1 MIYKCKMCGGNL
13 DITDGATTCE
23 CEYCGTNQ
31 TVPLIDNEK
40 KLNLFNR
47 ANRLR
52 MASEFDKAA
61 GVYESIVSEFPEEAE
76 GYWGLCLCKFGIE
89 YVDDPATGKK
99 IPTCHRTMFES
110 IFDDNDFDMACE
122 YADAYSKRLYR
133 DEAKEIDRLQRAVL
147 DIVKTEE
154 PYDIFIC
161 YKETDENGQRTKDSV
176 LAQDMYD
183 ALTAKGYKVFFARIS
198 LEDRIG
204 KEYEPYIFA
213 ALTSA
218 KVMLAVGTDYEYYN
232 AVWVKNEW
240 SRYLALMKNDRDKT
254 LIPCYADIDAYDMPQ
269 EFKHL
274 QAQDMNK
281 IGFMQDLVRGIGKL
295 IPLGDEK
302 ADENVQ
308 PVQQVQ
314 TIVRSTNAD
323 NLIKRGNMAIAD
335 GEFDS
340 AKEYFDKVLDEDA
353 ECAQAY
359 WGMFLAQQKC
369 TAESIAKVLHDNTEL
384 FSDKDLIKAVQF
396 ADDAFLSRL
405 KEVFDRSVSFAE
417 KAYDECT
424 ESIYQICLNVV
435 KTGQYSDRLLMMLKK
450 LDGYKDSGVL
460 IERMEENKKIANEK
474 KRIAEEKKRIADEQK
489 RIAEEKA
496 ARKQELEAQRK
507 QLSEKLAEND
517 RNMLFLENTNKEIS
531 AIKQEMS
538 DVQVNIADDQKQI
551 EILEREQQSLG
562 LFAMKRKKEL
572 TETVT
577 MLKGELYSLRR
588 KYADLDEKLITNMN
602 NIKRTHVYTDE
613 ETAGMKAEIAR
624 IDEEL
629 AQLG

>member
-147 DIVKTEE
+147 DIVNTEE

-218 KVMLAVGTDYEYYN
+218 KVMLAVGTNYEYYN

-240 SRYLALMKNDRDKT
+240 SRYLALMKNDRNKT

-295 IPLGDEK
+295 IPLVDEK

-359 WGMFLAQQKC
+359 WGMFLAGQKC
-369 TAESIAKVLHDNTEL
+369 NETDIAVKMHDNTDL
-384 FSDKDLIKAVQF
+384 FADKNLVKAVQF
-396 ADDAFLSRL
+396 ADDSFLSYM
-405 KEVFDRSVSFAE
+405 KQFFDGAVGIAEKSFDEEKE
-417 KAYDECT
+417 KAYQQAVEYVNNGFTDTSVIDLIKQLE
-424 ESIYQICLNVV
+424 
-435 KTGQYSDRLLMMLKK
+435 
-450 LDGYKDSGVL
+450 GYKDSAAL
-460 IERMEENKKIANEK
+460 LEK
-474 KRIAEEKKRIADEQK
+474 AEEQK
-489 RIAEEKA
+489 RIAAEKAAEEKRIAAEKA
-496 ARKQELEAQRK
+496 AREKEIRELTEKRDSLNRAISNNKKTVADLNKAHQDLDYLTEQK
-507 QLSEKLAEND
+507 STTETQLEESEKRL
-517 RNMLFLENTNKEIS
+517 NTLNTELS
-531 AIKQEMS
+531 G
-538 DVQVNIADDQKQI
+538 
-551 EILEREQQSLG
+551 LG
-562 LFAMKRKKEL
+562 LFAGKRKKE
-572 TETVT
+572 
-577 MLKGELYSLRR
+577 
-588 KYADLDEKLITNMN
+588 IN
-602 NIKRTHVYTDE
+602 
-613 ETAGMKAEIAR
+613 
-624 IDEEL
+624 EEL
-629 AQLG
+629 ARINSERSKLRQELGEIEVNIGKAQGYINRAKSLPSDEVQRMENELAQTESRLKELNG